1 MMKVALFEGK
11 LASQSDRA
19 GRFTG
24 LPDQIFTAERE
35 PPRSSETS
43 TVKPHWTARIIA
55 APTETGGKRDRAAER
70 FGVSR
75 TTLWRKM
82 KELGLDD

>member
-1 MMKVALFEGK
+1 LKGSWPPNLI
-11 LASQSDRA
+11 
-19 GRFTG
+19 G
-24 LPDQIFTAERE
+24 LDDLPACLIKCFTAERE
-35 PPRSSETS
+35 PPRSSETF

-55 APTETGGKRDRAAER
+55 ALTETGGKRDRAAER